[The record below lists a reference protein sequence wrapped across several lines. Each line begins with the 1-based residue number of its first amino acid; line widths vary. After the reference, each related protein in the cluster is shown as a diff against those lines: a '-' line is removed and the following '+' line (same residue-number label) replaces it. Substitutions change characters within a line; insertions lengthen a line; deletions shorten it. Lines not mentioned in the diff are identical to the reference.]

1 MVGERCACRQRNQP
15 DGALNLQSWNKRG
28 GDSSRRNKA
37 VLLCTRKRR
46 AAPSNEHAGCCRS
59 HGTAVHARAVT
70 QKHAA
75 AAAAAGGRHSDLVL
89 PRGAQSRGRRHSAA
103 TPATGRC
110 ASLYARRCGLYKNYT
125 PENSSLHAKT
135 GADGRTHASKAQAEN
150 VPDSYVHYAG
160 DCRRRDSLTCRAP
173 SLGGGSTTSVLCHTE
188 APYAVAWARRAS
200 PSNLEVAN
208 RERLISYCCPS

>member
-1 MVGERCACRQRNQP
+1 MPPEEPARRCTQSKKLEQKGGTQADGTKRFYCVRENDGQR
-15 DGALNLQSWNKRG
+15 
-28 GDSSRRNKA
+28 RRTN
-37 VLLCTRKRR
+37 T
-46 AAPSNEHAGCCRS
+46 P
-59 HGTAVHARAVT
+59 
-70 QKHAA
+70 AA
-75 AAAAAGGRHSDLVL
+75 AAVTEPRCTPEPSHKSMRRRRRPEDDTVTSSFHAARKAG
-89 PRGAQSRGRRHSAA
+89 GRRHSAA

-208 RERLISYCCPS
+208 RARLISYCCPS